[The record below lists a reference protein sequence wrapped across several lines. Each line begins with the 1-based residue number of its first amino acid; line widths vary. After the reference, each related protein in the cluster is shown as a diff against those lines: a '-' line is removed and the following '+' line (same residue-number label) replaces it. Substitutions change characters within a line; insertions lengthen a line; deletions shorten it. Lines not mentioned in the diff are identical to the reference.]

1 MILIRTRK
9 AATTA
14 IATAN
19 THFALPSTTAMSRVQ
34 GKSGAYASSANN
46 TNASISRLWPEPSPN
61 WLEAIKE
68 WRWLWQV
75 HIYGFGSLF
84 LVMALYVGFSLIR
97 DRKKALMGHRTH
109 FTAMDIMLQITGL
122 VRSVI
127 LYWDP
132 YLSSEV
138 TSDARTLLFIVSWG
152 VASACITSAFT
163 IMLLIFLETTKTSLG
178 PPRLRNL
185 PFLLGITFA
194 NILYL
199 LTSDLVVW
207 FHPSAKL
214 MIFTCHVTFAA
225 WGVTASAGYAVAG
238 YRMRRNLMSSLH
250 IAPHEH
256 KRLTWLFKFVFVSSV
271 FGSCNFC
278 LSIYMA
284 SSEYGVLNDM
294 GFVKS
299 WPWFCIQSASR
310 TLELLVCASVLAV
323 ASKNTKSREQPI
335 SLKISV
341 LPTRQEDVEF

>member
-1 MILIRTRK
+1 
-9 AATTA
+9 
-14 IATAN
+14 
-19 THFALPSTTAMSRVQ
+19 MSRVQ

-68 WRWLWQV
+68 WKWLWQV

-178 PPRLRNL
+178 PPTEKPTFSVGNHFCQYLVFAHFGFGGL
-185 PFLLGITFA
+185 VSPFREA
-194 NILYL
+194 HDLYL
-199 LTSDLVVW
+199 SCYVCCLGSDRICWL
-207 FHPSAKL
+207 
-214 MIFTCHVTFAA
+214 
-225 WGVTASAGYAVAG
+225 
-238 YRMRRNLMSSLH
+238 RRGRLS
-250 IAPHEH
+250 HE
-256 KRLTWLFKFVFVSSV
+256 TQP
-271 FGSCNFC
+271 
-278 LSIYMA
+278 
-284 SSEYGVLNDM
+284 D
-294 GFVKS
+294 
-299 WPWFCIQSASR
+299 
-310 TLELLVCASVLAV
+310 VCASHCPA
-323 ASKNTKSREQPI
+323 
-335 SLKISV
+335 
-341 LPTRQEDVEF
+341 